1 MSAHVF
7 HPEFDV
13 RLARGAVSKPSRSPV
28 RSSVKVVAPSADLD
42 RESSL
47 SPVSAPG
54 WLERLAQWAERQPP
68 HHRLGSY
75 LQRS

>member
-13 RLARGAVSKPSRSPV
+13 RLARGQVSKPSRSPA
-28 RSSVKVVAPSADLD
+28 RL
-42 RESSL
+42 
-47 SPVSAPG
+47 PVSVVVPRAELDGESLRAAAAAPG

-75 LQRS
+75 LQRI

>member
-13 RLARGAVSKPSRSPV
+13 RLARGKVSKPSRAPARSPV
-28 RSSVKVVAPSADLD
+28 NVPLPHTDAIG
-42 RESSL
+42 ESSGAAAT
-47 SPVSAPG
+47 APG
-54 WLERLAQWAERQPP
+54 WLDRLARWAERQPP

>member
-13 RLARGAVSKPSRSPV
+13 RLARGEVSKPSRAPARSPV
-28 RSSVKVVAPSADLD
+28 KMPVSRAALIG
-42 RESSL
+42 ESSGAAAT
-47 SPVSAPG
+47 APG
-54 WLERLAQWAERQPP
+54 WLDRLARWAERQPP

-75 LQRS
+75 LLRS

>member
-13 RLARGAVSKPSRSPV
+13 RLARGTVSKPSRSPV
-28 RSSVKVVAPSADLD
+28 RSPVRVAVPSTELNS
-42 RESSL
+42 ESSRAAAM
-47 SPVSAPG
+47 APG

-75 LQRS
+75 LQRI

>member
-13 RLARGAVSKPSRSPV
+13 RLARGEVSKPSRAPARSPA
-28 RSSVKVVAPSADLD
+28 R
-42 RESSL
+42 
-47 SPVSAPG
+47 VSAPRAELIGESSGPAVTASG
-54 WLERLAQWAERQPP
+54 WLDRLARWAERQPP

-75 LQRS
+75 LQRI

>member
-13 RLARGAVSKPSRSPV
+13 RLARGSVSKPSRTPT
-28 RSSVKVVAPSADLD
+28 RL
-42 RESSL
+42 
-47 SPVSAPG
+47 PVSVVVPSTNLDGGSSRAAVTAPG

-68 HHRLGSY
+68 HRRLGSY
-75 LQRS
+75 LQRI

>member
-13 RLARGAVSKPSRSPV
+13 RFARGQVSKPSRLPA
-28 RSSVKVVAPSADLD
+28 RLPAKMVALTAELD
-42 RESSL
+42 GESMRAAAA
-47 SPVSAPG
+47 APG

-75 LQRS
+75 LQRI